1 MISAAI
7 ADTQPPATAP
17 ATAPSPAAPTP
28 RAPAIGA
35 NGITALTSLGHLFL
49 GGVALAVAPS
59 IGREDWGWLAPFC
72 LLSIAMIAA
81 MLLSMWKVC
90 GTGIVQETAA
100 FLALSTGVYFAFG
113 PLLHVF
119 GPADAIAYSRS
130 WFPIGAGDAIRITGV
145 NFVGFAMAGLTCASF
160 RLSLISHIAERT
172 AGSWARVP
180 PATVFLFFA
189 LAGVMTQFL
198 FVLPYDLRLSQAAP
212 SGLLRQAEN
221 LGVIAIMVG
230 WAARRNGP
238 RWVDPCA
245 KALLLLEICIGLLQ
259 FNKNASLLPMLAAG
273 IGEYL
278 GTRDTRKVLVSAA
291 LAILLYWFMVPIV
304 TYGRQELSPRSGGEP
319 APADLVERK
328 DIVMRYFTTRQ
339 FRDPADEIPS
349 GWWVRLNYLSP
360 QQAGMEMY
368 ERGHGGEDFG
378 RVRWIV
384 VPRFINP
391 DKPEMTVA
399 GVDFNQKVVGFRTT
413 STGTGVFIDGYYNLG
428 WLGVFI
434 TSMTYGFALR
444 VYANIARPVLQAS
457 AFIMYPLVFKGVHV
471 ALRADGW
478 WLADVAGPVVFV
490 LVALTGLGV
499 FSRR

>member
-1 MISAAI
+1 MIPAAVADPRPHLASPRPESSAAAPSI
-7 ADTQPPATAP
+7 RPPAIT
-17 ATAPSPAAPTP
+17 
-28 RAPAIGA
+28 A
-35 NGITALTSLGHLFL
+35 NGITALASLGHLFL
-49 GGVALAVAPS
+49 GGVALAVSPS
-59 IGREDWGWLAPFC
+59 IGREEWGWLAPFC
-72 LLSIAMIAA
+72 LLSIALIAA
-81 MLLSMWKVC
+81 MLVAMWKSC
-90 GTGIVQETAA
+90 GTAIVQETAA
-100 FLALSTGVYFAFG
+100 FLALSTGVYFSFG

-130 WFPIGAGDAIRITGV
+130 WFPIGAEDAVRITGI
-145 NFVGFAMAGLTCASF
+145 NFVGFAISGLTCASI
-160 RLSLISHIAERT
+160 RLGIISHIAERT
-172 AGSWARVP
+172 ARSWARVP
-180 PATVFLFFA
+180 PATVFLLFA
-189 LAGVMTQFL
+189 LVGVVTQFL

-230 WAARRNGP
+230 WASRRNGP

-245 KALLLLEICIGLLQ
+245 KALLVLEICIGLLQ
-259 FNKNASLLPMLAAG
+259 FNKNASLLPVLAAG

-278 GTRDTRKVLVSAA
+278 GTRNTRNVLISAT
-291 LAILLYWFMVPIV
+291 LAILLYWFLVPIV

-319 APADLVERK
+319 APADLMERK

-360 QQAGMEMY
+360 QQAGLEMY
-368 ERGHGGEDFG
+368 ERGYGGDDFG
-378 RVRWIV
+378 RVAWIV

-413 STGTGVFIDGYYNLG
+413 STGTGVFVDGYYNLG
-428 WLGVFI
+428 WLGVLI
-434 TSMTYGFALR
+434 TSLTYGLALR
-444 VYANIARPVLQAS
+444 VYANIARPVLQAG

-490 LVALTGLGV
+490 VVAMIGLGV
-499 FSRR
+499 VSRR